1 MSQKKAKWAIR
12 SQAPKTRYDKGM
24 EKVQRLNGSGSYMKV
39 VIKPDMAQ
47 DIVHPPWKLGG
58 AHGDE
63 RAHTTII

>member
-1 MSQKKAKWAIR
+1 
-12 SQAPKTRYDKGM
+12 M

-63 RAHTTII
+63 CAFTTII